1 MQTKSADCLV
11 GSGPVGSGRARV
23 VEFSYNWTSTN
34 SVITKQLILDVRHF
48 QFQHI
53 SKLKNNSKVSYI
65 TADLSALV
73 PPVLHFYHG
82 IFSQQNFTQA
92 CVCFVCPKNN
102 FHTPLSNLQIIVSD
116 TAGQIKQ
123 PASEFCK
130 YLCLI
135 LFTMYILRMSS

>member
-73 PPVLHFYHG
+73 PQYCIFITAYFHSKILHKRASVL
-82 IFSQQNFTQA
+82 S
-92 CVCFVCPKNN
+92 V
-102 FHTPLSNLQIIVSD
+102 
-116 TAGQIKQ
+116 
-123 PASEFCK
+123 
-130 YLCLI
+130 
-135 LFTMYILRMSS
+135 LRTISTRH